1 MINYAARRI
10 EHPHIN
16 FPQFPIISFH
26 KQKQKDMKKN
36 YVKPQMVVVK
46 LKHRANLL
54 VNSANGN
61 AFNGSINGYDGQG
74 RASELDYIDDEW

>member
-1 MINYAARRI
+1 
-10 EHPHIN
+10 
-16 FPQFPIISFH
+16 
-26 KQKQKDMKKN
+26 
-36 YVKPQMVVVK
+36 MVVVK

-54 VNSANGN
+54 LVDSAKGN

>member
-1 MINYAARRI
+1 
-10 EHPHIN
+10 
-16 FPQFPIISFH
+16 
-26 KQKQKDMKKN
+26 MKKN

-61 AFNGSINGYDGQG
+61 AFNGSINGYSGQG